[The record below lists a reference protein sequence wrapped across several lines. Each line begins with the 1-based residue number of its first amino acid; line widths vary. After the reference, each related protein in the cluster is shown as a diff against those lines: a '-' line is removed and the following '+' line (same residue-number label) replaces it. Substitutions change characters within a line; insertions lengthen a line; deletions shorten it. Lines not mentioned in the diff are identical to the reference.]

1 MADKKLIK
9 NVRVFDG
16 RSDILTEHAS
26 IVIEDELV
34 CEITQSVVSEENFKE
49 VIDGQNKVA
58 IPGLTDAHVHLSHN
72 VVGQDGHPRIDE
84 MAVRSTRVARDM
96 LLRGF
101 TTIRD
106 AGGIVYGLKKNIDN
120 GFLEG
125 PRIYPSNAYISQ
137 TCGHGD
143 LRKSRAEQRLLTGDY
158 TSAWLHDQQSI
169 IADGVP
175 EMLRAVRE
183 MLFLGASQIKIMA
196 GGGCSSQY
204 DPIQTVQFTYEEMKA
219 AVDAA
224 GDYGTYVMAHL
235 YTPTSIQRAVKAG
248 VKSLEHVSLMD
259 DETGRIVAD
268 NGTWVMPGPQFN
280 APYAFSE
287 PDTSGYSK
295 EQLKAYIQR
304 KEKCDLI
311 RYNEHI
317 STETINKYNLNI
329 LFGTDSFGDPEV
341 FGERQLVDFAVY
353 KERFGSFKTLKSA
366 TGNINELIK
375 LTTYQ
380 NPYPEG
386 KIGVLEE
393 GSFADLLLVDGNPV
407 EDVAVLSDE
416 NNMRLIVKGGE
427 VYKNTL

>member
-1 MADKKLIK
+1 MSEKKLIK

-16 RSDILTEHAS
+16 RSDALKEHAS
-26 IVIEDELV
+26 IIIEDELV
-34 CEITQSVVSEENFKE
+34 SEITQSQVAEENFSE

-72 VVGQDGHPRIDE
+72 IVGQEGHPRIDE
-84 MAVRSTRVARDM
+84 MAVRSTKVAKDM

-101 TTIRD
+101 TTVRD
-106 AGGIVYGLKKNIDN
+106 AGGVVYGLKKNIDN
-120 GFLEG
+120 GFLDG
-125 PRIYPSNAYISQ
+125 PRIFPSNAYISQ

-143 LRKSRAEQRLLTGDY
+143 MRKSRAEQRLLTGDY
-158 TSAWLHDQQSI
+158 SSAWLHDQQSI

-204 DPIQTVQFTYEEMKA
+204 DPIQTVQFTFEEMKA

-224 GDYGTYVMAHL
+224 SDYGTYVMAHL
-235 YTPTSIQRAVKAG
+235 YTPQSIQRAVKAG
-248 VKSLEHVSLMD
+248 VKSLEHANMMD
-259 DETGRIVAD
+259 DETGKIVAEY
-268 NGTWVMPGPQFN
+268 GAWIMPGPQFSK
-280 APYAFSE
+280 PF
-287 PDTSGYSK
+287 PTQDTTNFTK
-295 EQLKAYIQR
+295 EQLK
-304 KEKCDLI
+304 E
-311 RYNEHI
+311 YNKRLAKGNLVRSHEHEA
-317 STETINKYNLNI
+317 TEAINKYNLNI
-329 LFGTDSFGDPEV
+329 VFGTDSFGDPEV
-341 FGERQLVDFAVY
+341 FSKRQLGDFAIF
-353 KERFGSFKTLKSA
+353 KQRFGNWKTLQAA

-393 GSFADLLLVDGNPV
+393 GSFADLLIVDGNPV
-407 EDVAVLSDE
+407 EDVEVLTDT
-416 NNMRLIVKGGE
+416 NNMRLIAKGGV